1 MRAFRFSASRQNLVP
16 YRLPLS
22 HFKTSVQ
29 LLKDYLAVVRRM
41 TPMFSVRH
49 DHQMAAINTKHTPNG
64 SGTKKAPKA
73 ASAVGDLILR
83 SSIVFTAR
91 LPSGAGPE
99 LNKSLTLRQ
108 KPEGLVSRPQ
118 LRASSPTRRED
129 SLSSARLRISYAVI
143 VMRGRPGAPGRAMSA
158 SNSRR
163 Q

>member
-29 LLKDYLAVVRRM
+29 LLKDYLVVVRRM

-99 LNKSLTLRQ
+99 LNKSLTLRRR
-108 KPEGLVSRPQ
+108 PNWSLVNAPRRWTAGRRPQ
-118 LRASSPTRRED
+118 VMMAF
-129 SLSSARLRISYAVI
+129 SARI
-143 VMRGRPGAPGRAMSA
+143 PGSPKPRS
-158 SNSRR
+158 
-163 Q
+163 